1 MMFGEM
7 DKKVKTRRM
16 NLSDCVFRC
25 ELKCSDAASLIRV
38 KKMKPPKKNESRQ
51 AAAKLDLSQQPAR
64 RKWPA

>member
-38 KKMKPPKKNESRQ
+38 KKMKPPKKGRQTGSSRT
-51 AAAKLDLSQQPAR
+51 
-64 RKWPA
+64 